1 MNFRHYLH
9 QYIELP
15 FNLLHVV
22 PLLISMLIVQ
32 GKLVSPLLALLD
44 SLQAFLLSFTHLS
57 LPQQLIHV
65 ILLLNFNFQLL
76 NSTTPHLQL
85 PTFLPFSQLLPTTVP
100 VQLPSQLPPIVSA
113 LLCFDLAPSKIALG
127 QGVVVLRN
135 LASTLLSYFSRLP
148 SCSFPS

>member
-22 PLLISMLIVQ
+22 PLLISMLIFQ

-44 SLQAFLLSFTHLS
+44 SLHAFLLSFTHLS

-100 VQLPSQLPPIVSA
+100 VELPSQLPPIVSA

-135 LASTLLSYFSRLP
+135 PASILLSYFSRLP
-148 SCSFPS
+148 GCSFPS